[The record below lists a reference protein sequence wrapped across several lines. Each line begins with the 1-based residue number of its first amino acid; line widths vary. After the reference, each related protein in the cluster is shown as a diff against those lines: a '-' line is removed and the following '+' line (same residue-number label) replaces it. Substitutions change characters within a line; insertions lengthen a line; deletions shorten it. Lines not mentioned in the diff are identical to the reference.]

1 MYNKRRENH
10 FYLCNIQFRVDSG
23 KARGPPWHE
32 KDKNNHRENL
42 AYEAI
47 LILVVKEDFHN
58 FNLLLIL

>member
-1 MYNKRRENH
+1 MTY
-10 FYLCNIQFRVDSG
+10 
-23 KARGPPWHE
+23 E

>member
-1 MYNKRRENH
+1 MKTTFTCVTFN
-10 FYLCNIQFRVDSG
+10 SG
-23 KARGPPWHE
+23 LIVGRPGASMTYE